1 MDRSAWV
8 CFDASANH
16 GVGWEVPPPTGYDT
30 LAGPDGCSST
40 PYWPVVVMYVRVPD
54 AEQPTRSTDDQH
66 RVDKAG
72 STACSWMDAA
82 DAFVL
87 QCLTQTIERTAG
99 GDECTFDALFAF
111 MQQQDPRLQDVHR
124 ESVEDTL
131 VRLEAANKVMHR
143 EGRVHII

>member
-1 MDRSAWV
+1 
-8 CFDASANH
+8 
-16 GVGWEVPPPTGYDT
+16 
-30 LAGPDGCSST
+30 
-40 PYWPVVVMYVRVPD
+40 
-54 AEQPTRSTDDQH
+54 
-66 RVDKAG
+66 
-72 STACSWMDAA
+72 MDAA

-99 GDECTFDALFAF
+99 GDECTFDALFTF

-131 VRLEAANKVMHR
+131 VRLETANKVMHR